1 MNADKLFKA
10 EELLRQALT
19 LLSEL
24 KYETGAKKFK
34 NYEELESALKLDRN
48 LLQPKDVIA
57 FTEDRGSKPCVYEYR
72 GIQNECGFFVSCD
85 PNHPG
90 NMNVWFKRL
99 TLKDV
104 AV

>member
-1 MNADKLFKA
+1 MNTDKLFKA

-34 NYEELESALKLDRN
+34 NYKELESQLKLNHD
-48 LLQPKDVIA
+48 LLQLKDVIT
-57 FTEDRGSKPCVYEYR
+57 FTEDREGKPYVYEYR
-72 GIQNECGFFVSCD
+72 GIRDGCWFFVSCD

-90 NMNVWFKRL
+90 NMNVWFKHL
-99 TLKDV
+99 TLKDI